1 MGMYRASV
9 ILYSNNSGG
18 KHCAT
23 CKQVQNRGVLLP
35 VKANWLTFCYP
46 HQPVNSNAIRT
57 ETLEDTTRTH
67 SAIGQLHYSLQGVA
81 VGG

>member
-35 VKANWLTFCYP
+35 VKANWCYP

-67 SAIGQLHYSLQGVA
+67 SAIGQLHYSLQCVA